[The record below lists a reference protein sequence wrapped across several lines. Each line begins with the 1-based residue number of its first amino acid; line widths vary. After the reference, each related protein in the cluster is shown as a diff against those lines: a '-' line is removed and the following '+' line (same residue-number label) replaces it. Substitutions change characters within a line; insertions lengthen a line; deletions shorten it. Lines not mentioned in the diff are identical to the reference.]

1 MDDLENRL
9 TDIIQKVASKDN
21 LFSFLK
27 VMSDNINLS
36 LENILLVYEQKP
48 DAGVVCGKRAWE
60 QIGRIINKEDVPI
73 EVLFPEIR
81 EGQDVRKLR
90 VRVYD
95 IGSTAGKEICSVIK
109 ISFADRI
116 TEITGITW
124 EIIPEDAFGESL
136 ELGRYD
142 IERNVFY
149 LSKACPKELEE
160 QTILNM
166 YLEYVMNRCGINDHL
181 VKMAVLYVL
190 YERWQMKNTIV
201 SALFGRLGKMS
212 PNEKIC
218 FLKKV
223 CYLSRIMTDD
233 MEGDSLS
240 FNETAFINELLQG
253 TEIEEMKQTFEQ
265 AGKYIL
271 DEEIRQELFQL
282 EEKLERAGECF
293 LKKLFSKKMKKSLF
307 SYPPVYFEYQEHDYF
322 RKERKLYYGEID

>member
-1 MDDLENRL
+1 MADLENRL
-9 TDIIQKVASKDN
+9 TGIIKEVVSKDN

-60 QIGRIINKEDVPI
+60 QIGRIINKEAVPI
-73 EVLFPEIR
+73 EILFPEIR

-95 IGSTAGKEICSVIK
+95 IGSTAGKEIDSVIK
-109 ISFADRI
+109 IPFADRI

-124 EIIPEDAFGESL
+124 EIIPKDAFGDCL

-166 YLEYVMNRCGINDHL
+166 YLEYVMNRCGINAHL

-212 PNEKIC
+212 PDEKIC

-223 CYLSRIMTDD
+223 CYLSKIMVDD

-253 TEIEEMKQTFEQ
+253 TDIEEMKQIFEQ
-265 AGKYIL
+265 AGKYIV
-271 DEEIRQELFQL
+271 DEDIRQELFWL
-282 EEKLERAGECF
+282 ERKLEIAEESF
-293 LKKLFSKKMKKSLF
+293 LNKLFCKKVDRSLY
-307 SYPPVYFEYQEHDYF
+307 SYPPVYFEYQEFDYL
-322 RKERKLYYGEID
+322 REERKLYYGEID